1 MALNSKLSILVVG
14 GAGYIG
20 AHMCKTLA
28 AKGHTPIVYDN
39 LSGGHAHAVKWGPFE
54 EGDIRDADRLDEV
67 FAEHKIDAVI
77 HFAAFI
83 EVGEGE
89 REPARFYNNNVHGTQ
104 VLLDAMMRAKVMRLV
119 FSSTCATYGETQN
132 MPLTED
138 EPQRPV
144 SVYGKTKFFVEGIL
158 DGYAKAYGLQFAA
171 LRYFNASGADLEG
184 EIGEE
189 HDPETH
195 LIPNAIKAAAGI
207 GGQMKLFGTD
217 YDTRDGTCVRDYI
230 HVNDLAQ
237 AHLLALQKLSD
248 DTPVLKL
255 NVGTGQGVTVREIL
269 DAVAAVVGK
278 PVPYDE
284 HPRRPGDVA
293 MLYADNSRISAL
305 GFEPK
310 FSDIETI
317 VGSAWRF
324 HKRIWTAKG
333 LI

>member
-1 MALNSKLSILVVG
+1 MDSNKTILVTG

-20 AHMCKTLA
+20 SHMCKALA
-28 AKGHTPIVYDN
+28 AAGHTPIAYDN
-39 LSGGHAHAVKWGPFE
+39 LSAGNAHAVKWGPLE
-54 EGDIRDADRLDEV
+54 NGDIRDGAALDQV
-67 FAEHKIDAVI
+67 FSKYTIDAVI

-89 REPARFYNNNVHGTQ
+89 REPDRFYDNNVFGAK
-104 VLLDAMMRAKVMRLV
+104 VLIDAMMRASVKDLV

-132 MPLTED
+132 MPLSEE

-144 SVYGKTKFFVEGIL
+144 STYGKTKFMVEQIL
-158 DGYAKAYGLQFAA
+158 ESYHNAYGLRFAA
-171 LRYFNASGADLEG
+171 LRYFNASGADLDG

-207 GGQMKLFGTD
+207 GGRMKLFGTD

-230 HVNDLAQ
+230 HVNDLAH
-237 AHLLALQKLSD
+237 AHLLALQALSD
-248 DTPVLKL
+248 DMPVLKL

-269 DAVAAVVGK
+269 DAVAAVVGQ

-284 HPRRPGDVA
+284 YPRRPGDVA
-293 MLYADNSRISAL
+293 MLYADNRRIAAL
-305 GFEPK
+305 GFKPQ
-310 FSDIETI
+310 FSDIVTI
-317 VGSAWRF
+317 VSSAWSF
-324 HKRIWTAKG
+324 HQRVWRDKG
-333 LI
+333 LL

>member
-1 MALNSKLSILVVG
+1 MTKTAGLSILVAG

-20 AHMCKTLA
+20 SHMCKALA
-28 AKGHTPIVYDN
+28 AAGHTPITYDN
-39 LSGGHAHAVKWGPFE
+39 LSGGHKHAVKWGPFE
-54 EGDIRDADRLDEV
+54 QGDIRDGNRLDEV
-67 FAEHKIDAVI
+67 FAKYKIDAVI

-89 REPARFYNNNVHGTQ
+89 REPARFYDNNVHGAQ
-104 VLLDAMMRAKVMRLV
+104 VLLDAMLRADVKILV

-132 MPLTED
+132 MPLSET

-144 SVYGKTKFFVEGIL
+144 SVYGKTKYFVENIL
-158 DGYAKAYGLQFAA
+158 DGYAQAYGLKFAA

-237 AHLLALQKLSD
+237 AHLLALGALSEE
-248 DTPVLKL
+248 TPVLKL

-269 DAVAAVVGK
+269 DAVANVVGK
-278 PVPYDE
+278 PVPYE
-284 HPRRPGDVA
+284 EYPRRPGDVA
-293 MLYADNSRISAL
+293 MLYADNSRITGL
-305 GFEPK
+305 GFKPR

-324 HKRIWTAKG
+324 HQRIWTEKG
-333 LI
+333 LL